1 MNDFSSTWAWDLLQD
16 PITKI
21 ATTVAKAGASKAKNE
36 LAKKAK
42 KAWTEFGWSSAEQ
55 KYRLKLLDFVRNT
68 KILGNSTAIEIDKI
82 YTDVYVFDKISA
94 IRRYSESLDEDE
106 VDVQAKLE
114 ARPRLNALEV
124 IKSESNTYI
133 LGRPGAGKTTFL
145 KHLAMTACRG
155 LVEST
160 PVFISLK
167 EWNDSGVSLEKF
179 ISKQF
184 DICGFPAADI
194 FIDVML
200 NSGKALILLDGLD
213 EVNQWQG
220 KRNFIIQDI
229 VNFSNKYDKNKY
241 CLTCRTAA
249 TDYSFERFKYV
260 ELADFTSEQQEQ
272 FASHWYGRSTKT
284 FEVFIKAWKDSRSA
298 GFRDLGRTPLLLTLL
313 CLAFDE
319 THTFPKRQVDVYQEA
334 INALLKKWDTSRLIA
349 RDEFYKELSYGQRQQ
364 LLETIS
370 AEFYFNSK
378 TVFKQAEIAAI
389 AKKFVLSL
397 PDVNDYYNIDGNEII
412 RQVEAQHGLIVERAI
427 GIYTFSHLTI
437 QEYFTACYIAKNQNI
452 NIQRQIIKSALNDQ
466 KWREVIIYTVALLP
480 QADSLLDEMLKQLL
494 AMKVASSGIL
504 VFLGNCYCI
513 AKISESV
520 GDPKKGSPLYYYVQL
535 KSRIEKYVSKLRQPH
550 LTGAELDKFTEHIST
565 LHDFL
570 KSRSEKQDY
579 KLSYQI
585 ADAASSFLKH
595 EFNDATRL
603 LGGYFIRPDQFINFF
618 YATRL
623 YIECLEVAITANRTK
638 YLTAILTLSDR
649 DIEKIEETLDTYTD
663 KP

>member
-1 MNDFSSTWAWDLLQD
+1 MNDFTLGWTWDVLQD
-16 PITKI
+16 PVTKI
-21 ATTVAKAGASKAKNE
+21 ATTAAKQGASKAQT
-36 LAKKAK
+36 LIAKEAK
-42 KAWTEFGWSSAEQ
+42 KAWEKFEWKSAEQ
-55 KYRLKLLDFVRNT
+55 KYRIKLLDFVKST
-68 KILGNSTAIEIDKI
+68 KILGNPASIEIDKI

-106 VDVQAKLE
+106 TDVQAKLE
-114 ARPRLNALEV
+114 IRPRLNAVEV
-124 IKSESNTYI
+124 IKSQSNTYI

-160 PVFISLK
+160 PIFISLK
-167 EWNDSGVSLEKF
+167 EWNDSGLSLQKF

-184 DICGFPAADI
+184 DICGFPAADV
-194 FIDVML
+194 FLETML
-200 NSGKALILLDGLD
+200 AAGKGLILLDGLD
-213 EVNQWQG
+213 EVNQSQD
-220 KRNFIIQDI
+220 KRNLVIQDI

-249 TDYSFERFKYV
+249 TDYSFERYKYV
-260 ELADFTSEQQEQ
+260 ELADFTGEQQEQ
-272 FASHWYGRSTKT
+272 FASHWYGRSSETLQ
-284 FEVFIKAWKDSRSA
+284 VFLKAWRDDRSA

-319 THTFPKRQVDVYQEA
+319 SHTFPKRQVDVYQEA

-349 RDEFYKELSYGQRQQ
+349 RDKFYKELSYGQRQQ
-364 LLETIS
+364 LLETVS

-378 TVFKQAEIAAI
+378 TVFKRDEVAAI
-389 AKKFVLSL
+389 AKKFVMSL
-397 PDVNDYYNIDGNEII
+397 PDIDDHHNIDGGEIV

-437 QEYFTACYIAKNQNI
+437 QEYFTACYIAKNQNA
-452 NIQRQIIKSALNDQ
+452 NTQRQIIKSALNDQ

-504 VFLGNCYCI
+504 IFLGSCYCSARI
-513 AKISESV
+513 AEGAGEPV
-520 GDPKKGSPLYYYVQL
+520 KGSSRYIYVEL
-535 KSRIEKYVSKLRQPH
+535 KATIEKYVLKLRQPP
-550 LTGAELDKFTEHIST
+550 LTGAELAKFTEHIST

-570 KSRSEKQDY
+570 KIRAGKADY
-579 KLSYQI
+579 QLSNRI
-585 ADAASSFLKH
+585 AEAASTFLKS
-595 EFNDATRL
+595 EFHDATKL

-618 YATRL
+618 YAARL
-623 YIECLEVAITANRTK
+623 FIECLEVAITANRTK
-638 YLTAILTLSDR
+638 YITSILTLSER
-649 DIEKIEETLDTYTD
+649 DIEKIEETVH
-663 KP
+663 K